1 MTSDWPARIH
11 AALRSGS
18 ETQMKQLYR
27 ELIDEQGPEAGGR
40 LWLEV
45 ISAWDHSAVTG

>member
-1 MTSDWPARIH
+1 MTSSWREQIQD
-11 AALRSGS
+11 ALSSGS
-18 ETQMKQLYR
+18 EARMRETYR
-27 ELIDEQGPEAGGR
+27 TLIDELGAEDGGR

>member
-1 MTSDWPARIH
+1 MTSPWRDRIRD
-11 AALRSGS
+11 ALGSGS
-18 ETQMKQLYR
+18 EAQMQAVYR
-27 ELIDEQGPEAGGR
+27 ALIDDMGPEAGGR